1 MKLAAAK
8 NPLLNTK
15 KHQFP
20 EVGLAF
26 ACRLLGTV
34 EKLTTRR
41 QIDAIQGKN
50 GLLVINIQ
58 EAAEDITWFPL
69 L

>member
-15 KHQFP
+15 NHQFP
-20 EVGLAF
+20 EGGVAF
-26 ACRLLGTV
+26 EFRLLGTV

-41 QIDAIQGKN
+41 QIDAIQRKN